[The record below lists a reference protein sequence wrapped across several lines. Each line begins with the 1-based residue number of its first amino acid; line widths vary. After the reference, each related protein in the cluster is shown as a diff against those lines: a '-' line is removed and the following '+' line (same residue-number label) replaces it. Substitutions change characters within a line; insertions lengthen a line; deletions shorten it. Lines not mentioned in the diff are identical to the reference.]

1 MLRVP
6 AALAKAGLS
15 GQMLLQ
21 VHDEL
26 VLECPAQEVTQTAA
40 VVQKVMEG
48 AYSLSIPL
56 ATEARSGMNWGEMQP
71 VKGNGYERT

>member
-6 AALAKAGLS
+6 SALAEAGLT

-26 VLECPAQEVTQTAA
+26 VLQCPVEEVTRTAA
-40 VVQKVMEG
+40 VVQNVMES
-48 AYSLSIPL
+48 AYTLSIPL
-56 ATEARSGMNWGEMQP
+56 ATDARSGLNWGEMQP
-71 VKGNGYERT
+71 VKT